1 LNSNLVLKSI
11 NDKSVP
17 SSNFWSIEV
26 LSYLYIL
33 FYLICLVV
41 FSLFSIFKNSLLKLK
56 YPFLVLIYFFSYDFF
71 ILSQDAT
78 KMKNQHD
85 TYFSGFYVINYLFLH
100 KVFACDDAQRSN
112 SHKEKLFLY

>member
-1 LNSNLVLKSI
+1 MI
-11 NDKSVP
+11 
-17 SSNFWSIEV
+17 
-26 LSYLYIL
+26 
-33 FYLICLVV
+33 
-41 FSLFSIFKNSLLKLK
+41 
-56 YPFLVLIYFFSYDFF
+56 FF